1 MVVSI
6 SNWSTNFSYLSTT
19 EGFIFSYLVIV
30 SSLLLSNFT
39 FFILIYPILSEENFA
54 FIALIMLLPIISA
67 LSNNPVIFPIISV
80 NLAGY
85 KSISF
90 VTLPL
95 KISTFMIKFPVM
107 HKNPGADYDWE
118 SYCITVW
125 EI

>member
-1 MVVSI
+1 
-6 SNWSTNFSYLSTT
+6 
-19 EGFIFSYLVIV
+19 
-30 SSLLLSNFT
+30 
-39 FFILIYPILSEENFA
+39 
-54 FIALIMLLPIISA
+54 MLLPIISA

-107 HKNPGADYDWE
+107 HKNPGADYD
-118 SYCITVW
+118 
-125 EI
+125 